1 MNYGAVLLS
10 DKEYLKFTDYR
21 MVTTFELVV
30 SLLMNLK
37 KTISLISRYDPS

>member
-10 DKEYLKFTDYR
+10 DKKYLKFTDYR
-21 MVTTFELVV
+21 ITTFELVV